1 MLLGA
6 DQISKETGSNIDNQQ
21 TTNRLLSCS
30 STFLPPSQRHQPAHA
45 MAAVLDFLRDL
56 IAFANQFFPHPIAIL
71 RSYRFSPTDLAIEP
85 QPSLDEQ
92 LSSPSL
98 PRSTIDVLSYNIN
111 NEAVHNPTRRRRIIR
126 AIFSSGAHIIL
137 LQETNEV
144 WEELLREDAVAL
156 EYVYTYFH
164 HPKSS
169 DRKAGG
175 SAILSQLPIDMN
187 SIQIIDFSNKVVGSV
202 FPVMVCDVSIP
213 RHHLN
218 GSKQRIV
225 DTSSSMQRS
234 SSSSSSNDDI
244 PVAITIANLHL
255 RPPVKLDGSAR
266 LDTARKTEPIRIAE
280 VKELLHHR
288 PQEESLKRSIDIIA
302 GDFNEGDYGG
312 AIRYLVQEED
322 YTNALTQHV
331 PRSKETHRWNYFGSF
346 WQLRKRLDHILWLNK
361 IKSSS
366 SSRQRHDGKEDEL
379 SLDCINCGVLS
390 GYEYKASDHQPVL
403 ARFAINI
410 QDRISNK

>member
-1 MLLGA
+1 
-6 DQISKETGSNIDNQQ
+6 
-21 TTNRLLSCS
+21 
-30 STFLPPSQRHQPAHA
+30 
-45 MAAVLDFLRDL
+45 MAAALDFLRDL

-71 RSYRFSPTDLAIEP
+71 RSYSFSPTDLAIEP
-85 QPSLDEQ
+85 QPSIDEQ

-98 PRSTIDVLSYNIN
+98 LPRPTIDVLSYNVN
-111 NEAVHNPTRRRRIIR
+111 NEAAHNPTRRRRIIR

-144 WEELLREDAVAL
+144 WEELLRDDAVAL

-169 DRKAGG
+169 ERKAGG
-175 SAILSQLPIDMN
+175 SAILSQLPIDMDN
-187 SIQIIDFSNKVVGSV
+187 IQILDFSNKVSGSV

-218 GSKQRIV
+218 
-225 DTSSSMQRS
+225 TSSYVQRS
-234 SSSSSSNDDI
+234 SSSSRSNDDII
-244 PVAITIANLHL
+244 PVAITIANVHL
-255 RPPVKLDGSAR
+255 RPPVNLDGSAF

-288 PQEESLKRSIDIIA
+288 PQEKSPKRQIDIIA
-302 GDFNEGDYGG
+302 GDFNEGDYDG
-312 AIRYLVQEED
+312 AIRYLVQEEN
-322 YTNALTQHV
+322 YTNALTQYV
-331 PRSKETHRWNYFGSF
+331 PCSKETHRWNYFGSF
-346 WQLRKRLDHILWLNK
+346 WQLRKRLYHILCLNK
-361 IKSSS
+361 NKSSS
-366 SSRQRHDGKEDEL
+366 STRQRHDGKEGEL

-390 GYEYKASDHQPVL
+390 GYEYEASDHQPVM

-410 QDRISNK
+410 QHPGQNKQ